1 MTELPADVRRVVTG
15 HDSDGQSI
23 FIEDGP
29 SPSIRTVAERPG
41 YVVNNIWVTGAAP
54 SDVHAPDGIAD
65 HQGVSPPQAGT
76 VIRIIDIPPEP
87 EDKAELARQLA
98 ASFSQLFSDAHQ
110 DNEPNQHPGMHQTDT
125 VDYALVMS
133 GEIYAVMDKEET
145 LLKAGDVLIQRGTNH
160 AWVNRSNAVC
170 RIAFVL
176 IDGRSSP

>member
-1 MTELPADVRRVVTG
+1 MTEEPNKVRRVVTG
-15 HDSDGQSI
+15 HNADGQSI

-29 SPSIRTVAERPG
+29 SPSVRTVPERPG
-41 YVVNNIWVTGAAP
+41 YVVNNIWVTGQAP
-54 SDVHAPDGIAD
+54 SNVHASDAIAD
-65 HQGVSPPQAGT
+65 HQGVSPPKGGT

-87 EDKAELARQLA
+87 EDKEELARQLA

-133 GEIYAVMDKEET
+133 GEIHAVMDEEET

-160 AWVNRSNAVC
+160 AWVNRSGATC

-176 IDGRSSP
+176 IDGKSG